1 MKIDKNSKT
10 PLYLQL
16 MDIFIDEIDSAL
28 DENEQLLSER
38 EICDKYNVSRTTVR
52 QTMDELEKAGYIYKV
67 HGKGTFVS
75 SKRVEQDLIAFY
87 SFTDEM
93 KKIGKIPSSQIISF
107 EIIEAGDKL
116 GDKFGILDNDLLFKL
131 IRLRKADELPMI
143 YEITY
148 LPFDR
153 FNNLNK
159 DMLTGKAMYEVLR
172 ENFSTKFTFA
182 EEYFEP
188 ILTNKLESVYLKV
201 KEGSPSLKIE
211 RFTYEKDNLI
221 EYTKS
226 IARGDKFKYKVKLN
240 NTK

>member
-87 SFTDEM
+87 SFTGVSIM
-93 KKIGKIPSSQIISF
+93 
-107 EIIEAGDKL
+107 
-116 GDKFGILDNDLLFKL
+116 
-131 IRLRKADELPMI
+131 LP
-143 YEITY
+143 
-148 LPFDR
+148 
-153 FNNLNK
+153 
-159 DMLTGKAMYEVLR
+159 V
-172 ENFSTKFTFA
+172 
-182 EEYFEP
+182 
-188 ILTNKLESVYLKV
+188 
-201 KEGSPSLKIE
+201 
-211 RFTYEKDNLI
+211 
-221 EYTKS
+221 
-226 IARGDKFKYKVKLN
+226 
-240 NTK
+240 